1 MERGAVSANSSAACP
16 YPPSVLDF
24 LPLRGVDASTVEES
38 WPCEVRA
45 YWVLDLQP
53 FVAFVRFIYAYFT
66 LPVVLIGMVLNVFA
80 LRVWSSRPMRGTSLA
95 VYLRAL
101 SMSDMGALIFTYFLG
116 YWRSHHPAFNTLF
129 LNNETVCRM
138 HKILVSMFPMT
149 SQWLQTALTV
159 ERLLVVWRPLR
170 ARNPAYPQVAVR
182 AARRTVAVVYITLI
196 LVALTK
202 WHFSGFEQYSA
213 FDYQRC
219 EHNSHSSV
227 VAVYVYVALS
237 TYLPGTLI
245 FVSNVMLFLR
255 LRRSDS
261 LRRSLFAGTAHDGA
275 YYSSDAAARTLVL
288 FSLLYLL
295 LQLPLG
301 VVETVELYWDVSL
314 YRPPSSSG
322 AKREAYIFWLCRKLQ
337 LKWSRSLLF
346 WLFQLSFVLNF
357 VVYLKSGGRF
367 RVVAKD
373 MAWQWLSCG
382 LTPLRSAGRSAG
394 RSLVWLPRCIGRWS
408 SASSHAAAY
417 AVPGEYGAAA
427 CCRVA
432 PEMTTVSDHPDVTL
446 STTLATAT
454 APMSASGSTGSFSSD
469 SSGNQATPGG
479 LSLCWRPVRSRMS
492 RPRART
498 NSCPHRCALRRSSQR
513 SPSPSS
519 ARYSPCQPCRRA
531 RIHTWTT
538 FVRAHQGLLGLGR
551 TARRTCTTTSLTPLT
566 ASSEVD
572 TDVDSVFG
580 SPLFAVH
587 QRSQQQC
594 QDLGQGT
601 PPGRD
606 CRDWA
611 SPPLHDLDSAAYVN
625 PAFLQPLQDAGAYR
639 SQDLLAVP
647 QDPVGGSFCVD
658 ASPSPQDFLR
668 DNPFLGC
675 FSSSNSFSGP
685 SLSLPHPV
693 QHPVPLQD
701 VQDAGL
707 FRSERALHVADGLD
721 TSTRTFRT
729 SRRLER
735 YLSEPHR

>member
-1 MERGAVSANSSAACP
+1 MELSANSSAACP

-24 LPLRGVDASTVEES
+24 LPLGQLRGVDASKVEES

-45 YWVLDLQP
+45 YWVRDLQP
-53 FVAFVRFIYAYFT
+53 FVAAVRFIYAYLT
-66 LPVVLIGMVLNVFA
+66 LPVVLVGMVLNVLA
-80 LRVWSSRPMRGTSLA
+80 LRVWSSRPMRDTSLA

-116 YWRSHHPAFNTLF
+116 YWRAHHSGFNTLF
-129 LNNETVCRM
+129 LDNETMCRM

-159 ERLLVVWRPLR
+159 ERMLVVWRPLR
-170 ARNPAYPQVAVR
+170 ARNPLYPQVAVR

-261 LRRSLFAGTAHDGA
+261 LRRSLFAGSAHDGA
-275 YYSSDAAARTLVL
+275 CYSSDAAARTLVL

-314 YRPPSSSG
+314 FRPPSSSG
-322 AKREAYIFWLCRKLQ
+322 AKRVAYIFWLCRKLQ

-367 RVVAKD
+367 RAVAKD
-373 MAWQWLSCG
+373 MAWQWLGCG
-382 LTPLRSAGRSAG
+382 LAPLRAAG
-394 RSLVWLPRCIGRWS
+394 RSLGSLPRYIGMCS
-408 SASSHAAAY
+408 SGRGSAYATPY
-417 AVPGEYGAAA
+417 AVPGE
-427 CCRVA
+427 CCHAVPGECCHAA
-432 PEMTTVSDHPDVTL
+432 PEVVVALPATDAALPAPAAPAITL
-446 STTLATAT
+446 
-454 APMSASGSTGSFSSD
+454 MSSGSTGSFSSD
-469 SSGNQATPGG
+469 SSGGTLGTPGG
-479 LSLCWRPVRSRMS
+479 LGLCWRPARSRMP

-498 NSCPHRCALRRSSQR
+498 NSCPHRCALRRSTQR

-531 RIHTWTT
+531 RIHTWAA
-538 FVRAHQGLLGLGR
+538 FVRAQGLLSLGR
-551 TARRTCTTTSLTPLT
+551 TPRRTCTATSLSPLT

-572 TDVDSVFG
+572 TDDSVFD

-587 QRSQQQC
+587 QRSPQQRR
-594 QDLGQGT
+594 QDAVQDT
-601 PPGRD
+601 PPRQ
-606 CRDWA
+606 DWL
-611 SPPLHDLDSAAYVN
+611 SLPLQDFDSGAYVN
-625 PAFLQPLQDAGAYR
+625 PAFVQPGRDPGPAAVQR
-639 SQDLLAVP
+639 QDLLAVP
-647 QDPVGGSFCVD
+647 PIDPPLDVMKD
-658 ASPSPQDFLR
+658 DPY
-668 DNPFLGC
+668 PFLGAC
-675 FSSSNSFSGP
+675 FGGGGP
-685 SLSLPHPV
+685 GG
-693 QHPVPLQD
+693 
-701 VQDAGL
+701 AGL
-707 FRSERALHVADGLD
+707 FRSERALHVADGLGQD
-721 TSTRTFRT
+721 EGAWTRARATSTT